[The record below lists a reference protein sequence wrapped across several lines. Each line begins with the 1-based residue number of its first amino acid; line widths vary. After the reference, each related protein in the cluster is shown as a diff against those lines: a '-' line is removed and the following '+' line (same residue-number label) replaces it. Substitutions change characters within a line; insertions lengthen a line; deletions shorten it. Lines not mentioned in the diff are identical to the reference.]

1 MKAILV
7 KAGVHNIAGQW
18 FAKQATAKVI
28 SIAPNLEA
36 YYDVLGCQTI
46 DIQERTIEGKAFDI
60 ICDDE
65 AFLYEEPAVVSV
77 RSKSDSRYNLV
88 NSVIICRCENG
99 EEVGLTDEECKLVLS
114 HFRFNAINID

>member
-7 KAGVHNIAGQW
+7 KAGAQKIAGQW
-18 FAKQATAKVI
+18 FAKQATAKVVNI
-28 SIAPNLEA
+28 EPDLEA
-36 YYDVLGCQTI
+36 YYKALGCQTI
-46 DIQERTIEGKAFDI
+46 DIQERTIEGKAFDF

-77 RSKSDSRYNLV
+77 RSKDSRYNLV
-88 NSVIICRCENG
+88 NSVIVCRCEEG